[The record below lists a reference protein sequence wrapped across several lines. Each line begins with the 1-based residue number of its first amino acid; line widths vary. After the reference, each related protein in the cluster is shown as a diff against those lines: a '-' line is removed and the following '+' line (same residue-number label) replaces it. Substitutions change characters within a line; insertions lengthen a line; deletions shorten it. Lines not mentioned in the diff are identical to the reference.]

1 MECKKTENKRDQTSL
16 FQFHP
21 LDKIL
26 LYTILYVKKDKMK
39 LVIID
44 YGLGNLR
51 SIEKA
56 LKYVGAEAEI
66 SNDPS
71 SIDRADALILPGVGA
86 FRDAMMHFATLTR
99 VVKDAVSEG
108 KPLLGICLGMQM
120 LASES
125 EEGGNY
131 SGIDIIPG
139 RVVRFPAS
147 ELKVPHMGWNSLIIR
162 KDIPLLKGIKTGS
175 FVYFVHSYYVDTGAK
190 HQAALCDYGLQFPAV
205 ITNEAG
211 NVVGTQFHP
220 EKSSDIGLR
229 MLRNFVENYGH

>member
-1 MECKKTENKRDQTSL
+1 
-16 FQFHP
+16 
-21 LDKIL
+21 
-26 LYTILYVKKDKMK
+26 MK
-39 LVIID
+39 LIIID

-56 LKYVGAEAEI
+56 LQYVGTSVEI

-71 SIDRADALILPGVGA
+71 AIDRADALVLPGVGA
-86 FRDAMMHFATLTR
+86 FRDAMMHFTTLER
-99 VVKDAVSEG
+99 VVKDAVDEG

-125 EEGGNY
+125 EEGGLHK
-131 SGIDIIPG
+131 GIDIIPG

-147 ELKVPHMGWNSLIIR
+147 ELKVPHMGWNSLIIKKNIPML
-162 KDIPLLKGIKTGS
+162 KDVENGS
-175 FVYFVHSYYVDTGAK
+175 FVYFVHSYHVSTDAEYVAG
-190 HQAALCDYGLQFPAV
+190 LCDYGLEFPAM

-220 EKSSDIGLR
+220 EKSGTTGLR
-229 MLRNFVENYGH
+229 MLRNFVENYGP

>member
-1 MECKKTENKRDQTSL
+1 
-16 FQFHP
+16 
-21 LDKIL
+21 
-26 LYTILYVKKDKMK
+26 MK
-39 LVIID
+39 LIIID

-56 LKYVGAEAEI
+56 LQYVGAKVEI

-71 SIDRADALILPGVGA
+71 SIDSADALILPGVGA
-86 FRDAMMHFATLTR
+86 FRDAMMHFSTLSR
-99 VVKDAVSEG
+99 VVKDAANEG

-125 EEGGNY
+125 EEGGIY

-162 KDIPLLKGIKTGS
+162 KEIPLLKGIKNRS
-175 FVYFVHSYYVDTGAK
+175 FVYFVHSYYVDTSEK
-190 HQAALCDYGLQFPAV
+190 YQAALCDYGLEFSAV

-220 EKSSDIGLR
+220 EKSGTIGLK
-229 MLRNFVENYGH
+229 MLKNFVEGYGH

>member
-1 MECKKTENKRDQTSL
+1 
-16 FQFHP
+16 
-21 LDKIL
+21 
-26 LYTILYVKKDKMK
+26 MK

-56 LKYVGAEAEI
+56 LQYVGAEVEI

-71 SIDRADALILPGVGA
+71 AIDHADALILPGVGA
-86 FRDAMMHFATLTR
+86 FRDAMMHFSTLER
-99 VVKDAVSEG
+99 VVKDAVNDG

-125 EEGGNY
+125 EEGGLHR
-131 SGIDIIPG
+131 GIDIVPG
-139 RVVRFPAS
+139 RVIRFPAS
-147 ELKVPHMGWNSLIIR
+147 ELKVPHMGWNSINA
-162 KDIPLLKGIKTGS
+162 KKNIPLLKNIRNGS
-175 FVYFVHSYYVDTGAK
+175 YVYFVHSYYVNTDEK
-190 HQAALCDYGLQFPAV
+190 YEAAICDYGIEFPAI

-220 EKSSDIGLR
+220 EKSGATGLR
-229 MLRNFVENYGH
+229 MLSNFVENYGP

>member
-1 MECKKTENKRDQTSL
+1 
-16 FQFHP
+16 
-21 LDKIL
+21 
-26 LYTILYVKKDKMK
+26 MK
-39 LVIID
+39 LMIID

-56 LKYVGAEAEI
+56 LQYVGAEAEI
-66 SNDPS
+66 SNDPA

-86 FRDAMMHFATLTR
+86 FRDAMMHFSTLSR
-99 VVKDAVSEG
+99 VVKDAVNEG

-125 EEGGNY
+125 EEGGIY

-162 KDIPLLKGIKTGS
+162 KEIPLLKGIKNGS
-175 FVYFVHSYYVDTGAK
+175 FVYFVHSYYVDTAGQY
-190 HQAALCDYGLQFPAV
+190 QAALCDYGLEFSSV
-205 ITNEAG
+205 VTNEAG

-220 EKSSDIGLR
+220 EKSGTIGLK
-229 MLRNFVENYGH
+229 MLKNFVESYGP

>member
-1 MECKKTENKRDQTSL
+1 MKT
-16 FQFHP
+16 
-21 LDKIL
+21 
-26 LYTILYVKKDKMK
+26 
-39 LVIID
+39 VIID

-56 LKYVGAEAEI
+56 LLYVGSDAQI

-71 SIDRADALILPGVGA
+71 SIDRAGALILPGVGA
-86 FRDAMMHFATLTR
+86 FRDAMMHFSTLTR
-99 VVKDAVSEG
+99 VVKDAVNEG

-125 EEGGNY
+125 EEGGINR
-131 SGIDIIPG
+131 GMDMIPG

-162 KDIPLLKGIKTGS
+162 KEIPLLEGIKNGS
-175 FVYFVHSYYVDTGAK
+175 FVYFVHSYYVDAGK
-190 HQAALCDYGLQFPAV
+190 RNQAALCDYGIEFPAV
-205 ITNEAG
+205 ITNDGG

-220 EKSSDIGLR
+220 EKSGDIGLR
-229 MLRNFVENYGH
+229 MLRNFMERYGP